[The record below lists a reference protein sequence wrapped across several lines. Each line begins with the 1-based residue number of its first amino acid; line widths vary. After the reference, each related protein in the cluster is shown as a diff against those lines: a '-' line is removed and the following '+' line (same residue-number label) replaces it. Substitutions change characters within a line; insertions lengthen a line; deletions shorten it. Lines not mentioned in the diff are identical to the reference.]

1 MACLSWAKT
10 LLFGVGVVIFW
21 ATAAM
26 ADTHDTSQDV
36 TDQKIAPQNCEHSG
50 DTNWAQKALSR
61 STEPQLGLPPMV
73 HPEDNPPTLE
83 KIELG
88 RELFFDRRLSING
101 TMSCAM
107 CHVPEQGFTTWELQ
121 RAVGVEGRSGKR
133 NAPSLLNVGFLDP
146 LFHDGRDPSLETQFI
161 APMVARNEMANPSV
175 GWVVSFLNENQDYL
189 DHFDAAFGAKAS
201 LDRIG
206 QALAAYQRS
215 LIAGNSPFDHWYF
228 AGKAEAVQDDV
239 KRGFDLFQGKANC
252 AACHVVADEF
262 SLFTDQSLHD
272 TGYGFMREQRRQQ
285 PPKSVKVRL
294 APEVF
299 VDVDFARVKSVSAPL
314 EADLGRYEV
323 TEDPADRWKFRTP
336 NLRNIAKTGPYMHD
350 GALNTLRAVLEFYNM
365 GGPGHPEQSPLIA
378 PLGLS
383 EANIDDLEAFL
394 NSLTSP
400 DLDCLAAE
408 ARSQPPKNN

>member
-1 MACLSWAKT
+1 MV
-10 LLFGVGVVIFW
+10 FGIAVVICG
-21 ATAAM
+21 ATAAI
-26 ADTHDTSQDV
+26 ADTYDAPRDG
-36 TDQKIAPQNCEHSG
+36 TDHKIAPQNCEYAG
-50 DTNWAQKALSR
+50 DADWAQQALNR
-61 STEPQLGLPPMV
+61 STETQLGLPPMV
-73 HPEDNPPTLE
+73 HPADNPPTIE

-146 LFHDGRDPSLETQFI
+146 LFHDGRDPALETQFI

-175 GWVVSFLNENQDYL
+175 GWVVSFLNRDQDYL

-228 AGKAEAVQDDV
+228 AGMAEAVQDDV
-239 KRGFDLFQGKANC
+239 KRGFDLFMGKANC
-252 AACHVVADEF
+252 AVCHTVADDF

-272 TGYGFMREQRRQQ
+272 TGYGFMREQKRQH
-285 PPKSVKVRL
+285 PPESVTVQL
-294 APEVF
+294 APDVF

-336 NLRNIAKTGPYMHD
+336 NLRNVAMTGPYMHD
-350 GALNTLRAVLEFYNM
+350 GALNTLRAVLDFYNM

-408 ARSQPPKNN
+408 ARSLRPKNN